1 MSVTGMT
8 GKQRRRNPGVKDTGF
23 APGTILVTGA
33 SSGIGA
39 ALALRYAAPGRR
51 LLLWGRDRERL
62 ERTAEACR
70 ARGADTKTR
79 SIDLAEQDRVL
90 SALREDDEADPVSL
104 LILAAGLGDM
114 RAADAVTEEPETVL
128 RLGAVNFS
136 VPAAMATLVG
146 GRMAARGGGRIALI
160 GSVAAFHDL
169 PYASAYAGSK
179 AGLARFAGA
188 LRLGLEK
195 RGVGVVLISPGFVDT
210 PMSRRVRSAKPFLLP
225 VDTAADR
232 MAIAIDRND
241 PHLLLTWP
249 FAVLGGLSAMLPP
262 FMRRAILRRT
272 RAEPAG

>member
-1 MSVTGMT
+1 MT
-8 GKQRRRNPGVKDTGF
+8 ARKPRRNPRRGRRRLE
-23 APGTILVTGA
+23 PRTILVTGA

-39 ALALRYAAPGRR
+39 ALALRYAGPGRL
-51 LLLWGRDRERL
+51 LLLWGRDRDRL
-62 ERTAEACR
+62 DRVAAECR
-70 ARGADTKTR
+70 ARGAETRTR
-79 SIDLAEQDRVL
+79 SLDLAAQDTVL
-90 SALREDDEADPVSL
+90 AALGEDDDATPVSL

-114 RAADAVTEEPETVL
+114 RAADSVTEAPESVL

-136 VPAAMATLVG
+136 VPAAMATLIG
-146 GRMAARGGGRIALI
+146 GRMARRGGGRIALI

-169 PYASAYAGSK
+169 PYAAAYAGSK

-195 RGVGVVLISPGFVDT
+195 HGVGVVLISPGFVDT

-241 PHLLLTWP
+241 AHLLLPWP